1 MISVLTPL
9 PVLLPLL
16 GAAVALLV
24 GGRHPMTQRVLS
36 ILVLSAVLVVSVAL
50 LVLADADGAAAVSAG
65 GWRVPLGIVLVVDR
79 LSALMLVVAAT
90 VALGVL
96 VFAVGQ
102 GAADGDEE
110 TPISIFHPTFLV
122 LMAGVANAF
131 LAGDLFNLY
140 VGFEILLTA
149 SYVLLTLGGS
159 APRIRAG
166 ITYIVVSLLSSIL
179 FLAAIALVYAATG
192 TVNMAQLAVRLQEL
206 PDGTQLLLQSML
218 LIAFCIKA
226 AVFPLSAWL
235 PDSYPTAPAPVTA
248 VFAGLLT
255 KVGVYAVIRTQTL
268 LFPGGAFDDVLMW
281 AALAT
286 MVIGIL
292 GAVAQTDIRRILSF
306 TLVSHIGYMVFGISL
321 ASQAGLAGA
330 IFYVVHHIAIQTTL
344 FLVAGLVERQGGSTS
359 VDRLGGLAVGS
370 PLLAILYFVPAMNL
384 AGIPPFSGFI
394 GKLGLLEAGIA
405 DGGWLPVVLVAGG
418 AVTSLLTLLAISRVW
433 NRAFWRPRAQSPEG
447 DTADAAAA
455 DAGPEIVPAAVAADA
470 PGAAGTDDGG
480 AETDGSAGPAP
491 GGSSASSGRGGRQ
504 AARQAAWERHAAVA
518 TASTPATDG
527 FGDGPEA
534 GRDRPLQPLPRVMV
548 GATAAMVAVTVGL
561 TAVAG
566 PLYAVADRAA
576 GDLLDRTP
584 YISAVFGGEDVE

>member
-16 GAAVALLV
+16 GAAAALLI
-24 GGRHPMTQRVLS
+24 GGRHPRAQRVLS
-36 ILVLSAVLVVSVAL
+36 VLVLTAVLVVSVAL
-50 LVLADADGAAAVSAG
+50 LVLADADGAAAVSVG
-65 GWRVPLGIVLVVDR
+65 GWPVPLGVVLVVDR

-122 LMAGVANAF
+122 LIAGVANAF

-166 ITYIVVSLLSSIL
+166 ITYIVVSLLSSLL

-192 TVNMAQLAVRLQEL
+192 TVNLAQLAVRLAEL
-206 PDGTQLLLQSML
+206 PAGTQLLLQSML

-268 LFPGGAFDDVLMW
+268 LFPGGALDDVLMW

-286 MVIGIL
+286 MLIGIL

-359 VDRLGGLAVGS
+359 MDRLGGLAVGS
-370 PLLAILYFVPAMNL
+370 PALAILYFVPAMNL

-394 GKLGLLEAGIA
+394 GKVGLLQAGIS

-433 NRAFWRPRAQSPEG
+433 NRAFWRPRTQEPEG
-447 DTADAAAA
+447 DTFDAAAA
-455 DAGPEIVPAAVAADA
+455 DAGPEIQPAPVAADA
-470 PGAAGTDDGG
+470 PGAADTDADADGERDRVG
-480 AETDGSAGPAP
+480 VSVAT
-491 GGSSASSGRGGRQ
+491 ASGVRQ
-504 AARQAAWERHAAVA
+504 AARRAAWERHAAVA
-518 TASTPATDG
+518 TASAPVTDG
-527 FGDGPEA
+527 LGEDPDQE
-534 GRDRPLQPLPRVMV
+534 RPLEPLPRVMV
-548 GATAAMVAVTVGL
+548 GATAAMVVVTVGL
-561 TAVAG
+561 TALAG
-566 PLYAVADRAA
+566 PLYGITQRAA

-584 YISAVFGGEDVE
+584 YVTAVFGEREVP

>member
-1 MISVLTPL
+1 MSVLTPL

-16 GAAVALLV
+16 GAAAALLV
-24 GGRHPMTQRVLS
+24 GGRHPRIQRTLS
-36 ILVLSAVLVVSVAL
+36 ILVLSAVLTVSVVL
-50 LVLADADGAAAVSAG
+50 LVIADRDGAAAVSVG
-65 GWRVPLGIVLVVDR
+65 DWVVPLGIVLVVDR

-102 GAADGDEE
+102 GSADGDEE

-122 LMAGVANAF
+122 LIAGVAAAF

-140 VGFEILLTA
+140 VGFEMLLTA

-166 ITYIVVSLLSSIL
+166 ITYIVVSLLSSL
-179 FLAAIALVYAATG
+179 VFLAAIALVYAATG
-192 TVNMAQLAVRLQEL
+192 TVTMAQLAVRLAEL
-206 PDGTQLLLQSML
+206 PEGTQLLLQSML
-218 LIAFCIKA
+218 LIAFAIKA

-255 KVGVYAVIRTQTL
+255 KVGVYAIIRTQTL
-268 LFPGGAFDDVLMW
+268 LFPGGALDDVLLW

-306 TLVSHIGYMVFGISL
+306 TLVSHIGYMVFGIAL
-321 ASQAGLAGA
+321 ATTAGLAGA

-344 FLVAGLVERQGGSTS
+344 FLVAGLVERQGGSTA
-359 VDRLGGLAVGS
+359 VDRLGGLAKAS
-370 PLLAILYFVPAMNL
+370 PLLAVLYFVPAMNL

-418 AVTSLLTLLAISRVW
+418 AMTSLLTLVAVSRVW
-433 NRAFWRPRAQSPEG
+433 SRAFWRPPAQAPAD
-447 DTADAAAA
+447 DTARAAAA
-455 DAGPEIVPAAVAADA
+455 DAGPERRPAPVAAD
-470 PGAAGTDDGG
+470 GH
-480 AETDGSAGPAP
+480 
-491 GGSSASSGRGGRQ
+491 GGSTVVDVGDEDAPLPQDRQ
-504 AARQAAWERHAAVA
+504 AARRAAWERHTAVA
-518 TASTPATDG
+518 TATAPAEDG
-527 FGDGPEA
+527 LDGDGAA
-534 GRDRPLQPLPRVMV
+534 GRRPLRPLPRVMV
-548 GATAAMVAVTVGL
+548 GSTAAMVVVTVGL
-561 TAVAG
+561 TVVAG
-566 PLYAVADRAA
+566 PLYGVAERAA
-576 GDLLDRTP
+576 GDLRDRTP
-584 YISAVFGGEDVE
+584 YISSVFGGEEVP